1 MATLYDY
8 VKIDKSRFSDMV
20 KAYFLWKE
28 LNGLIKNSH
37 TRGINFPEI
46 ISESLLCYAL
56 DYKLNRGTGGD
67 AYDEIN
73 NRVIECK
80 ATSNFDRD
88 TSSFSPNEE
97 FDRLYFLRL
106 YQRDDEL
113 YIYDTEYNSTK
124 LKLVNVSKSQT
135 LGDQQAQGRRPR
147 FSIIKQ
153 IINEDN
159 IEPIAKIDLRKEK
172 IIHLK

>member
-159 IEPIAKIDLRKEK
+159 IVPIAKIDLRKEK

>member
-1 MATLYDY
+1 MATLHDY

-73 NRVIECK
+73 DRVIECK

-113 YIYDTEYNSTK
+113 YIYDTE
-124 LKLVNVSKSQT
+124 VQVSKKQT
-135 LGDQQAQGRRPR
+135 LGDQQNQGRRPR

-153 IINEDN
+153 IINEN
-159 IEPIAKIDLRKEK
+159 NVQPIAKIDLRKEK
-172 IIHLK
+172 VIRLK

>member
-1 MATLYDY
+1 MATLHDY
-8 VKIDKSRFSDMV
+8 VKIDKSRFNDMID
-20 KAYFLWKE
+20 AYFLWKE
-28 LNGLIKNSH
+28 LNALIKNSH
-37 TRGINFPEI
+37 TRGVNFPEI

-67 AYDEIN
+67 AYDETN

-80 ATSNFDRD
+80 ATSNFDKD

-106 YQRDDEL
+106 YQRGDEL
-113 YIYDTEYNSTK
+113 YIYDTEYNSDK
-124 LKLVNVSKSQT
+124 LKEIQVNKEQT

-147 FSIIKQ
+147 FSIINF

-159 IEPIAKIDLRKEK
+159 IQPIVKIDLRKGK

>member
-1 MATLYDY
+1 MATLHDY
-8 VKIDKSRFSDMV
+8 VKIDKSRFNDMID
-20 KAYFLWKE
+20 AYFLWKE
-28 LNGLIKNSH
+28 LNALIKNSH
-37 TRGINFPEI
+37 TRGVNFPEI

-67 AYDEIN
+67 AFDETN

-80 ATSNFDRD
+80 ATSNFDKD

-106 YQRDDEL
+106 YQRGDEL
-113 YIYDTEYNSTK
+113 YIYDTEYNSDK
-124 LKLVNVSKSQT
+124 LKEIQVNKKQT

-147 FSIIKQ
+147 FSIIKF

-159 IEPIAKIDLRKEK
+159 IQPIVKIDLRKGK